1 MPFQPNEI
9 VLDAALLRRRAE
21 QCARLASLLGGTDA
35 ATLEALAA
43 EYASKA
49 ANLEAGQL
57 APPEIPPVFAA
68 LPDQPEEGAT
78 GRTLPA
84 AL

>member
-1 MPFQPNEI
+1 MSFPANEI

-21 QCARLASLLGGTDA
+21 QCARLARLLGGTDA

-49 ANLEAGQL
+49 SSLEAGQL
-57 APPEIPPVFAA
+57 APPEPPPAFAA
-68 LPDQPEEGAT
+68 LPDQP
-78 GRTLPA
+78 
-84 AL
+84 